1 MDCNEGE
8 RPGTGA
14 GMMAEILG
22 HRMRKDGA
30 QMEGQRY
37 EEKGERMAGQWWNI
51 QYQCSIISV

>member
-1 MDCNEGE
+1 
-8 RPGTGA
+8 
-14 GMMAEILG
+14 MAEILG